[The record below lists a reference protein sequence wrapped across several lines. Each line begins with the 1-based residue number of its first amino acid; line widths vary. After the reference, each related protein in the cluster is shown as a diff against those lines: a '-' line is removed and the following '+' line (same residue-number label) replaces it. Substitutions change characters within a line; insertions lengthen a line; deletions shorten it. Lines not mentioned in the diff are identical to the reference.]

1 MIAEIQVAPKPSGT
15 EDNEYAFVN
24 AAIAILKESGL
35 HHEIGALGTTFE
47 GDADIAWTVIRRMV
61 EKTLASGADSALPHM
76 KIAYIAPDMSSLMS
90 KFR

>member
-1 MIAEIQVAPKPSGT
+1 MIVEIQVAPKSSGT
-15 EDNEYAFVN
+15 EDNEYAFVD

-35 HHEIGALGTTFE
+35 HHEVGALGTTFE

-61 EKTLASGADSALPHM
+61 EETLASGADSTLAHI
-76 KIAYIAPDMSSLMS
+76 KVAYIAPDMSSLTS